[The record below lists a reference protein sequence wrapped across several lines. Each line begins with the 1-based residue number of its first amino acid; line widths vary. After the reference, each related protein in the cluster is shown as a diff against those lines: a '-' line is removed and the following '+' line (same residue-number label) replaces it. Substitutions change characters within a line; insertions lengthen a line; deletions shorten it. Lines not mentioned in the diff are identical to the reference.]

1 MIRPFSI
8 ALVYGGNRSYNYAK
22 EMKSLIEK
30 KGNHL
35 PLIPL
40 LVDTNDNG
48 IIFNTILDTF
58 KSSDYA
64 YIFVSQVYKGTK
76 INEDKQVSM
85 ATPNLLLEL
94 GYLIKKIGLE
104 NIKIILDFSY
114 DDVKDGFFVFPSDL
128 NGDYLCAKPELMND
142 SMNIEILREILDMD
156 LNKIQRIKNFSSID
170 QIHGLKA
177 YLPDYQDVFQWEI
190 DIENINEYSLDKQ
203 YKMVFENWKN
213 ELLEFQHMEGIA
225 SDIKDSYIIMYL
237 YERLLFFPVFHG
249 ITGINITEMKVSM
262 RYSESLPNKKEG
274 KLYNAIIDYIKG
286 QTNGNSAFFKNYID
300 FFNNNKLEKINPL
313 IYIIVQNYLGLCYLN
328 YFLCLRKE
336 SIFIKIEK
344 QKEILDS
351 ANLCFCN
358 ATNKCEIEFQGTLD
372 SEMIKAFA
380 YYNNA
385 RVLCEK
391 YVLNNDPL
399 TKVNWINQYNLA
411 IECRKQL
418 SEEVRFP
425 QFIRLYFKNEMYHA
439 QNRKIMEQI
448 SFWERNQNLIDEE
461 EIRNAKLNG
470 ESIFDELKKYEE
482 TIVAGQPFFR
492 TIKNNVSENL
502 GRLNN
507 LM

>member
-1 MIRPFSI
+1 MF
-8 ALVYGGNRSYNYAK
+8 GN
-22 EMKSLIEK
+22 
-30 KGNHL
+30 
-35 PLIPL
+35 
-40 LVDTNDNG
+40 DC
-48 IIFNTILDTF
+48 NTIIIN
-58 KSSDYA
+58 S
-64 YIFVSQVYKGTK
+64 YIFY
-76 INEDKQVSM
+76 
-85 ATPNLLLEL
+85 
-94 GYLIKKIGLE
+94 
-104 NIKIILDFSY
+104 
-114 DDVKDGFFVFPSDL
+114 
-128 NGDYLCAKPELMND
+128 C
-142 SMNIEILREILDMD
+142 
-156 LNKIQRIKNFSSID
+156 RIHK
-170 QIHGLKA
+170 
-177 YLPDYQDVFQWEI
+177 
-190 DIENINEYSLDKQ
+190 
-203 YKMVFENWKN
+203 
-213 ELLEFQHMEGIA
+213 
-225 SDIKDSYIIMYL
+225 
-237 YERLLFFPVFHG
+237 
-249 ITGINITEMKVSM
+249 
-262 RYSESLPNKKEG
+262 
-274 KLYNAIIDYIKG
+274 
-286 QTNGNSAFFKNYID
+286 
-300 FFNNNKLEKINPL
+300 